1 MKEKKVI
8 DYTRTYRRI
17 EADKKKCILYIVILL
32 LLGFLLMWTQIDDL
46 TRMICKICAGVL
58 KKYEPHMYVGIRS
71 ETYPLFGKI
80 SYLSAG
86 TVYPGIQISLI
97 NTGISLG
104 VIILLAGLPWKGRPL
119 AIYLILCSAIH
130 LINSLWHLNAV
141 NFLSERSTDRKKLV

>member
-8 DYTRTYRRI
+8 DYTI

-71 ETYPLFGKI
+71 EAYPLFGKI

-86 TVYPGIQISLI
+86 TVYPGIQISLE
-97 NTGISLG
+97 TTPVQAHRGFR
-104 VIILLAGLPWKGRPL
+104 LLPL
-119 AIYLILCSAIH
+119 ASFI
-130 LINSLWHLNAV
+130 
-141 NFLSERSTDRKKLV
+141 